1 MVDKVARWTVE
12 LEKARQTRKAR
23 ACYETASA
31 VMPGEIEEI
40 MEVDND
46 DDPEIQAKV
55 MRARAAVTE
64 VPSSAKRLQ
73 ISGKGQEM
81 RQARIRRLRP
91 SSRYR
96 FLRRPQSLWLLRSSL
111 RLKRKRSAESN
122 SLQTAAVM
130 RRRLPRAGLPRRH
143 RIPGE
148 CNQFSVGSRPGQP
161 LDILFQQ
168 YQ

>member
-1 MVDKVARWTVE
+1 MLDLAVE
-12 LEKARQTRKAR
+12 LYGAEPAERKAR

-64 VPSSAKRLQ
+64 VTELRVAKRLR

-81 RQARIRRLRP
+81 RQGEDQAAEAVVEVPLPEEASKILVTLQLP
-91 SSRYR
+91 PAQAEAVSRV
-96 FLRRPQSLWLLRSSL
+96 QLLADCRSH
-111 RLKRKRSAESN
+111 AEEI
-122 SLQTAAVM
+122 AKG
-130 RRRLPRAGLPRRH
+130 RATKTSQDPRR
-143 RIPGE
+143 
-148 CNQFSVGSRPGQP
+148 VQP
-161 LDILFQQ
+161 TPSG
-168 YQ
+168 